1 MAVNLLKRLEQ
12 RQVVVITGKGGVGK
26 TTVTAALGARL
37 AARGREV
44 LLLEVD
50 PRENLHQLLGVRPS
64 GGQILKAGPRLRLQ
78 HLDPRGVLDDLVR
91 DKLKVGALVRR
102 VLSSPIHQQFT
113 EGAPGLKET
122 AVFGRA
128 LRLVEGFTPRGV
140 PTPDVVLLDAPAT
153 GHGISWL
160 AAPQLISEVIE
171 TGPVGHMAAEIAA
184 FMADP
189 RRFGVVV
196 VATAEEMPV
205 QESLEL
211 LAGLRGRTGR
221 TAEAVVVNAL
231 YPPLP
236 GNVDPA
242 DEATTLWLER
252 RRLNERELGRLRAS
266 WDGPL
271 LELPLLPV
279 DPGPPLVTALGQ
291 ELEGAARTGP

>member
-1 MAVNLLKRLEQ
+1 MAVNLLERLEQ
-12 RQVVVITGKGGVGK
+12 LQVVAITGKGGVGK

-37 AARGREV
+37 AARGRQV

-50 PRENLHQLLGVRPS
+50 PRENLHQLLGIRPS
-64 GGQILKAGPRLRLQ
+64 GGHILKAGPRLHLQ

-128 LRLVEGFTPRGV
+128 LRLVDGFTPRGV

-160 AAPQLISEVIE
+160 TAPQLIAEVIE
-171 TGPVGHMAAEIAA
+171 TGPVGHMAAQIAA
-184 FMADP
+184 FMADSE
-189 RRFGVVV
+189 RFGVVV
-196 VATAEEMPV
+196 VATAEEMPI

-211 LAGLRGRTGR
+211 LAGLRDRVGRD
-221 TAEAVVVNAL
+221 AEGVVVNAL
-231 YPPLP
+231 YPQAP
-236 GNVDPA
+236 GDLDAA
-242 DEATTLWLER
+242 DAAAALWLKR
-252 RRLNERELGRLRAS
+252 RLLNERELGRLREH
-266 WDGPL
+266 WHGPL

-291 ELEGAARTGP
+291 ELESAARTGG